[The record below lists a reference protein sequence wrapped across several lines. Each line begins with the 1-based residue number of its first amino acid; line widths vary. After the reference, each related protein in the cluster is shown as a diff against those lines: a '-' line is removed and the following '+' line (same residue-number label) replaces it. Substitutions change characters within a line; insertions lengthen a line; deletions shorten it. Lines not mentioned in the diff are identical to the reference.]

1 MTFTTILNSTL
12 LNLGPVVVTYFA
24 YDMNTKRG
32 QIATMRAAAVYILC
46 QSIKLVLMALVTP
59 ILLLVS
65 SGDEVYLQQ
74 TQILLNSAVT
84 PLIEGFALYK
94 LLSDK
99 KLMPHVPRK
108 STKIMAIALGWA
120 FSEITS
126 LRLVKILTSEF

>member
-24 YDMNTKRG
+24 YDMNTKGG
-32 QIATMRAAAVYILC
+32 QTATMRAAAVHILC
-46 QSIKLVLMALVTP
+46 QSIKLVLMALLTP

-65 SGDEVYLQQ
+65 SGDEAYLQQ
-74 TQILLNSAVT
+74 TQILLNSATT

>member
-12 LNLGPVVVTYFA
+12 LNLGPIVVTYFA
-24 YDMNTKRG
+24 YDMNTKGG

-74 TQILLNSAVT
+74 TQILLNSAAT